1 MDKEVTI
8 SDVAKAAG
16 VGKGTVDRVLHNRG
30 RVSEETAQKVVNVIQ
45 QLGYKPNMAARILA
59 RKRAYKIAV
68 ILRDKEKDF
77 WDLVKKGINQAE
89 AEYAA
94 MGIVVDRFI
103 LNGIDDQEQIKVIE
117 SVIADRYDG
126 LAIVP
131 VLSKDVQKLLSQAVK
146 VGIKVLL
153 FNTWIECAET
163 CYVGEDAFQSGCTAG
178 RMMSLLAK
186 SEGRYLV
193 VSQGQGIN
201 FGLDQRYQGFRKVI
215 EADRP
220 DLKCLGM
227 IDGEG
232 NYEKAYK
239 MVLDFL
245 SREKIDAIYTTNAV
259 VEVVA
264 KAADECGIGKKI
276 KIIGH
281 DALPSTLKYLRE
293 GVIDLLI
300 DQEPQR
306 QGYLAIDKL
315 YRALLLD
322 EKQEDEYTRIDIVI
336 AENEKYREF

>member
-16 VGKGTVDRVLHNRG
+16 VGRGTVDRVLHNRG
-30 RVSEETAQKVVNVIQ
+30 RVSEETAQKVINVIQ
-45 QLGYKPNMAARILA
+45 QLGYKPNMAARVLA

-89 AEYAA
+89 GEYGEI
-94 MGIVVDRFI
+94 GIEVHRFI
-103 LNGIDDQEQIKVIE
+103 VNGIDEKGQIEVIK
-117 SVIADRYDG
+117 SVIADQYDG

-131 VLSKDVQKLLSQAVK
+131 LLSKNVQKVLSQAVK
-146 VGIKVLL
+146 EGIEVVL
-153 FNTWIECAET
+153 FNTRIECANA
-163 CYVGEDAFQSGCTAG
+163 CYVGEDAFQSGRTAG

-186 SEGRYLV
+186 TEGRYLV
-193 VSQGQGIN
+193 VSQGQGMTY
-201 FGLDQRYQGFRKVI
+201 GLDQRYQGFRQVI

-220 DLKCLGM
+220 DLRCIGF

-232 NYEKAYK
+232 DYDKTYK
-239 MVLDFL
+239 MVSEFL
-245 SREKIDAIYTTNAV
+245 SREEADAIYATNAV

-264 KAADECGIGKKI
+264 KAAVEHGVGKQI

-281 DALPSTLKYLRE
+281 DALTSTLKYLRT

-315 YRALLLD
+315 CRALLRD
-322 EKQEDEYTRIDIVI
+322 EKMEDEYTRIEIVI
-336 AENEKYREF
+336 AENEKYR

>member
-16 VGKGTVDRVLHNRG
+16 VGRGTVDRVLHNRG
-30 RVSEETAQKVVNVIQ
+30 RVSEETAQKVINVIQ
-45 QLGYKPNMAARILA
+45 QLGYKPNMAARVLA

-89 AEYAA
+89 AEYGEI
-94 MGIVVDRFI
+94 GIEIHRFI
-103 LNGIDDQEQIKVIE
+103 VNGIDEKEQIEVIK
-117 SVIADRYDG
+117 SVIADQYDG

-131 VLSKDVQKLLSQAVK
+131 FLSKNVQKVLSQAVK
-146 VGIKVLL
+146 EGIEVVL
-153 FNTWIECAET
+153 FNTRIECAKA
-163 CYVGEDAFQSGCTAG
+163 CYVGEDAFQSGRTAG

-186 SEGRYLV
+186 TEGRYLV
-193 VSQGQGIN
+193 VSQGQGMN
-201 FGLDQRYQGFRKVI
+201 YGLDQRYQGFRQVI
-215 EADRP
+215 ETDRP
-220 DLKCLGM
+220 DLRCIGF

-232 NYEKAYK
+232 DYDKAYK
-239 MVLDFL
+239 MVSDFL
-245 SREKIDAIYTTNAV
+245 AREEADAIYATNAV

-264 KAADECGIGKKI
+264 KAAVEHGVEKQI

-281 DALPSTLKYLRE
+281 DALPSTLKYLRK

-315 YRALLLD
+315 CRALLRD
-322 EKQEDEYTRIDIVI
+322 EKQEDEYTRIEIVI
-336 AENEKYREF
+336 AENEKYR

>member
-1 MDKEVTI
+1 MTKEVTI

-16 VGKGTVDRVLHNRG
+16 VGKGTVDRVIHNRG
-30 RVSEETAQKVVNVIQ
+30 RVSEETAQKVTKVIQ

-59 RKRAYKIAV
+59 RKKAYKIAV

-77 WDLVKKGINQAE
+77 WNLVKKGINQAE
-89 AEYAA
+89 AEHTA
-94 MGIVVDRFI
+94 MGIVIDRFI
-103 LNGIDDQEQIKVIE
+103 LNGFDDKEQIEIIKT
-117 SVIADRYDG
+117 VIAAQYDG

-131 VLSKDVQKLLSQAVK
+131 VLSKNVQKLLNQAVEE
-146 VGIKVLL
+146 GIKVLV
-153 FNTWIECAET
+153 FNSRIECEKT

-186 SEGRYLV
+186 KEGRYLV
-193 VSQGQGIN
+193 VSQGKGIN
-201 FGLDQRYQGFRKVI
+201 AGLEQRYQGFQHFI

-220 DLKCLGM
+220 DLQCIGV

-239 MVLDFL
+239 RVSEFL
-245 SREKIDAIYTTNAV
+245 SKEKPDAIYTTNAV

-264 KAADECGIGKKI
+264 KAADEHGMGKQV

-281 DALPSTLKYLRE
+281 DVLPSTLKYLRQ

-306 QGYLAIDKL
+306 QGFLAIDKL
-315 YRALLLD
+315 CRALLLD
-322 EKQEDEYTRIDIVI
+322 EKLEDEYTRIEIII
-336 AENEKYREF
+336 AENERYR